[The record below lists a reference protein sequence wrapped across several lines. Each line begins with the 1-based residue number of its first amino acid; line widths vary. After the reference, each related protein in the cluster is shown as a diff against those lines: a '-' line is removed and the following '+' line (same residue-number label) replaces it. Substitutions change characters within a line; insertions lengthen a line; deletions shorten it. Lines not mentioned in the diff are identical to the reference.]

1 MGWQPSS
8 TCYKHDQVSKR
19 HQAILQNMNKTLS
32 PHPLLE
38 CYVQERTTYISSSK
52 NLGTVLIRL
61 CNYASKKQSLHTA
74 DYVTVDHLAVKVK
87 HKSASIGGYP
97 PSLVLLVVPIP
108 CPLFNGI
115 FHGGK
120 LWTASAGEK
129 LHGQ

>member
-1 MGWQPSS
+1 
-8 TCYKHDQVSKR
+8 
-19 HQAILQNMNKTLS
+19 MNKTPSS
-32 PHPLLE
+32 PPTPFLE

-61 CNYASKKQSLHTA
+61 CNYTSKKQSLHTA
-74 DYVTVDHLAVKVK
+74 DYVTFDHLAVEVK

-97 PSLVLLVVPIP
+97 PSLVLLVAAIP

-120 LWTASAGEK
+120 LWTALTEAWSTFVACSIAGDK